1 MRKIEEIHKIKRKY
15 HFLQNLGNLK
25 DRKVYTNEMREQCE
39 KETPSVLW
47 GESSYSS
54 FQYYDRNRILTNEE
68 IGEMSPKISK
78 IHYFLFFV
86 SKICAEVLQQ
96 KLKQLNT
103 QVLRQ
108 IQIIVPFPNLKFQ
121 KMAAF

>member
-1 MRKIEEIHKIKRKY
+1 
-15 HFLQNLGNLK
+15 
-25 DRKVYTNEMREQCE
+25 MREQCE
-39 KETPSVLW
+39 KETPSVLC

-54 FQYYDRNRILTNEE
+54 FQYYDRNKILTNEE

-78 IHYFLFFV
+78 FHYFLFFV

>member
-1 MRKIEEIHKIKRKY
+1 
-15 HFLQNLGNLK
+15 
-25 DRKVYTNEMREQCE
+25 MREQCE
-39 KETPSVLW
+39 KETPSVLC

-96 KLKQLNT
+96 
-103 QVLRQ
+103 